1 MHPSWLVGSQ
11 EMVLF
16 GLWNLVSF
24 GVDVETA
31 VDAGLLVALDVA
43 FVVRSGIGS
52 GIWLLVHR
60 VAQVA
65 RVLLSA
71 VLEAARR
78 WFSFDLGVLRQ
89 ILL

>member
-1 MHPSWLVGSQ
+1 
-11 EMVLF
+11 MVLF

-31 VDAGLLVALDVA
+31 VDAGLLVALEVA
-43 FVVRSGIGS
+43 FVVRSDTGS

-60 VAQVA
+60 VDQLD
-65 RVLLSA
+65 RMLLVA
-71 VLEAARR
+71 VLEAAPR
-78 WFSFDLGVLRQ
+78 WLSFGLGALPQ